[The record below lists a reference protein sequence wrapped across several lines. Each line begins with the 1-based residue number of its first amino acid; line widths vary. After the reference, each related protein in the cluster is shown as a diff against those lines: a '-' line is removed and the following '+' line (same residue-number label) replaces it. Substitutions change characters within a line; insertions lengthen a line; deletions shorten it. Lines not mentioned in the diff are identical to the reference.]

1 MFIEALFTRAKIWKQ
16 SKFPLVDGW
25 LKKLWYVY
33 TMEYYLAIKKKE
45 IIPFATAWMD
55 IDGIML
61 TEVSQSEKEKYCVI
75 LLICG
80 I

>member
-1 MFIEALFTRAKIWKQ
+1 MAKKAVVCLHNGI
-16 SKFPLVDGW
+16 LLGH
-25 LKKLWYVY
+25 
-33 TMEYYLAIKKKE
+33 KKKE

-80 I
+80 IQ